1 MATELFD
8 WAERRAPVDLLWR
21 GAAKSITG
29 SDVVSVSQISHLEA
43 TDYVGQA
50 SRRYQYPEARPSGND
65 SITFSGRN
73 KTLVLPIAVH
83 RPQMLVWSH

>member
-1 MATELFD
+1 MATAVLG
-8 WAERRAPVDLLWR
+8 RALQFASVIFLRSGRARSAL
-21 GAAKSITG
+21 G
-29 SDVVSVSQISHLEA
+29 SDVVSVSQTGHLEA

-50 SRRYQYPEARPSGND
+50 SRRYQYPAARLSGND

-73 KTLVLPIAVH
+73 KTLVLPIAVL